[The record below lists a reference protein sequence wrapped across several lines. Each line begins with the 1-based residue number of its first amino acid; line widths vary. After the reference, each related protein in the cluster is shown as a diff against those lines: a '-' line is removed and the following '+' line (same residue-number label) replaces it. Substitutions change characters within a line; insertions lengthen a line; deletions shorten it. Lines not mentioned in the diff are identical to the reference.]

1 MNSATDS
8 IDQPDGSALFRNT
21 ESYGTVSL
29 LLRPTH
35 PGAK

>member
-1 MNSATDS
+1 MNSATDP
-8 IDQPDGSALFRNT
+8 IDQPDGSAFFLKT